1 MNSSITGTL
10 ARSVHSSLRC
20 FSAQAGF
27 VCFQRGRAASG
38 TIREARDH
46 VKRMGGVMVAE
57 TARSCAEQ
65 LARFFPRAL
74 PVRIAVQITALR
86 PGQARLRERIVVE
99 YSASEHAIFRCTL
112 PLEFDDRI
120 SVEQDGDGKTAEAE
134 VIAVQYHEG
143 SKAVAVRFLKGSCD
157 WMVQP

>member
-1 MNSSITGTL
+1 M
-10 ARSVHSSLRC
+10 ARSVHASLRC

-27 VCFQRGRAASG
+27 VCFERGRAASG
-38 TIREARDH
+38 TIRKARDH
-46 VKRMGGVMVAE
+46 VKRMGGILAAE

-99 YSASEHAIFRCTL
+99 YSASEHAIFCCTL
-112 PLEFDDRI
+112 PLEFDERI
-120 SVEQDGDGKTAEAE
+120 RVEQNGTGKTAEAA

>member
-1 MNSSITGTL
+1 M
-10 ARSVHSSLRC
+10 C
-20 FSAQAGF
+20 FEH
-27 VCFQRGRAASG
+27 GRATSG
-38 TIREARDH
+38 AIRKARDH
-46 VKRMGGVMVAE
+46 VKRTGGVIVAE

-74 PVRIAVQITALR
+74 PVRIPVQITALR

-99 YSASEHAIFRCTL
+99 YSAREHAIFLCTL
-112 PLEFDDRI
+112 PIEFDDRI
-120 SVEQDGDGKTAEAE
+120 SVEENGGGKTAEAE

>member
-1 MNSSITGTL
+1 M
-10 ARSVHSSLRC
+10 HSSLRC
-20 FSAQAGF
+20 LSVQAGF
-27 VCFQRGRAASG
+27 VCFEHGRATSG
-38 TIREARDH
+38 AIRKARDH
-46 VKRMGGVMVAE
+46 VKRTGGVIVAE

-74 PVRIAVQITALR
+74 PVRIPVQITALR

-99 YSASEHAIFRCTL
+99 YSAREHAIFLCTL

-120 SVEQDGDGKTAEAE
+120 SVEENGGGKTAEAE